1 MRKFNT
7 LLFYSARALCL
18 LMKTNDFSAR
28 RSWLIHRLTALKK
41 KTPGFSLNQLERFTE
56 LFRKEATSIGGTRV
70 TTCQFHQYKRS
81 LLGS

>member
-41 KTPGFSLNQLERFTE
+41 KTPGFFTE
-56 LFRKEATSIGGTRV
+56 SVREVYRTIS
-70 TTCQFHQYKRS
+70 
-81 LLGS
+81 